1 MLSLLLIWKFTKPKF
16 FVIPV
21 KDLISINN
29 IFRVLLRHCVPIL
42 CHVLH
47 PLVIE
52 TPRVIS
58 IYLIVVLLLRRLLNF
73 PVRYRPIVRGV
84 VLKRDVQLL
93 LLLNMVESLHSRFN
107 LDCVP
112 IFIKFEIIVVDVA
125 LDVIGQLI

>member
-1 MLSLLLIWKFTKPKF
+1 M
-16 FVIPV
+16 
-21 KDLISINN
+21 
-29 IFRVLLRHCVPIL
+29 
-42 CHVLH
+42 
-47 PLVIE
+47 
-52 TPRVIS
+52 
-58 IYLIVVLLLRRLLNF
+58 VLLLRRLLNF